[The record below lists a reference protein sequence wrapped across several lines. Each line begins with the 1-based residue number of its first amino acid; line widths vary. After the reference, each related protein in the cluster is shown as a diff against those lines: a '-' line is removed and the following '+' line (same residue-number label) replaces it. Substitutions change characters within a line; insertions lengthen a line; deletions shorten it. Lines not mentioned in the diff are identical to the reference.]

1 MDRIDEIR
9 IDFSSDQLFLLNICL
24 AFIMFSISLNL
35 KTEDFK
41 RLVNH
46 PRSSAVGLT
55 SQLLLLPVFTLLL
68 ISIWDL
74 PASVAL
80 GLILVACC
88 PGGNISNFA
97 VHLARGNTALSITLT
112 SIVTLFAIVITPLT
126 FQFWAGML
134 PDTRELLQAVAVD
147 PFGMLLNIV
156 YLVLVPLIAGMWINH
171 KYHLFAKKVSK
182 PTQKLALAIFLI
194 IILVAVWDN
203 RSDLVYY
210 LKLVFLLVLVHNG
223 GALILGYY
231 FARVNGLNLADSKA
245 ISFETGI
252 QNSGLGL
259 VLVFN
264 FFDGLGGMI
273 LVMAWWGIWDMI
285 SALLL
290 AFYWRGRREING

>member
-35 KTEDFK
+35 KIEDFK
-41 RLVNH
+41 RLINS
-46 PRSSAVGLT
+46 PKSSAVGLT

-171 KYHLFAKKVSK
+171 KYHLFAQKVSK
-182 PTQKLALAIFLI
+182 PTQKLALAIFLL

-231 FARVNGLNLADSKA
+231 FARVNGLDLADSKA

-290 AFYWRGRREING
+290 AFYWRGRRKING